1 MYFWNYGMQETW
13 LDKYLKSPV
22 SEHPS
27 TVNMLK
33 TPKHFWYLHESS
45 SNIFTVI
52 LVDVWLESLSLIN
65 IWNLR
70 TVW

>member
-45 SNIFTVI
+45 SNIFYRHSGGRV
-52 LVDVWLESLSLIN
+52 VGKSPSY
-65 IWNLR
+65 
-70 TVW
+70 